1 LDEIATEQI
10 AQLCKR
16 MAMLQRPERE
26 QPFQAVAPCHALTQ
40 PHTLFYSTEDFRMSK
55 RLDNCFK
62 SLKENGKKALIP
74 YITAG
79 DSNPSITVPLMHRM
93 VEAGANIIELGIPF
107 SDPMADG
114 PTIQLAC
121 ERALVHHTSLHD
133 VIAMTAEFRKSDTT
147 TPIVFMG
154 YLNPVEAMGYRE
166 FAEEATKAGVDGLL
180 TVDMPPEEADD
191 LISALKPHK
200 IDPIFLLSPTTS
212 SERIQKIADAGS
224 GYLYYVSL
232 KGITGSSALNVEEVE
247 ERVKTIKAISDMPIG
262 VGFGIKDATSASAVS
277 KVSDGVIVGSA
288 IVKII
293 ENNIDDADTIMNQIS
308 ALLTSMRTAMD
319 A

>member
-1 LDEIATEQI
+1 
-10 AQLCKR
+10 
-16 MAMLQRPERE
+16 
-26 QPFQAVAPCHALTQ
+26 
-40 PHTLFYSTEDFRMSK
+40 MSK
-55 RLDNCFK
+55 RLNDCFIT
-62 SLKENGKKALIP
+62 LKQQGKKALIP

-93 VEAGANIIELGIPF
+93 VESGADIIELGIPF

-133 VIAMTAEFRKSDTT
+133 VIAMTEEFRKTNSV
-147 TPIVFMG
+147 TPIIFMG
-154 YLNPVEAMGYRE
+154 YLNPVEAMGYE
-166 FAEEATKAGVDGLL
+166 KFAKAASKAGVDGLL
-180 TVDMPPEEADD
+180 TVDLPPEEGDE
-191 LISALKPHK
+191 LVPILKK
-200 IDPIFLLSPTTS
+200 ASIDPIFLISPTTTN
-212 SERIQKIADAGS
+212 ERIQKIANAGS
-224 GYLYYVSL
+224 GFLYYVSL
-232 KGITGSSALNVEEVE
+232 KGVTGSSALNVEEVE
-247 ERVKTIKAISDMPIG
+247 ARVKAIKTISVMPVG
-262 VGFGIKDATSASAVS
+262 VGFGIKDADSASAVS

-293 ENNIDDADTIMNQIS
+293 ENNIDDADTIMDQIG